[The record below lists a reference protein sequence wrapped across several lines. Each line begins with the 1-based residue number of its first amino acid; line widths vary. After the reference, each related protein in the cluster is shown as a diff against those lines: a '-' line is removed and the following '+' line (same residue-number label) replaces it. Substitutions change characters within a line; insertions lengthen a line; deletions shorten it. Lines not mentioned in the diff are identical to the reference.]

1 MVRILDFVS
10 VALGTRKCRANIWR
24 SPACRHLMFS
34 QDLLGVTLPKSY
46 AGKITMG
53 AAKKKKYLS
62 VNDVFELLTVVPS
75 LTTINLNNY

>member
-34 QDLLGVTLPKSY
+34 QDLLGVTLPERLMLVRSPWVQQ
-46 AGKITMG
+46 
-53 AAKKKKYLS
+53 KKKYLS
-62 VNDVFELLTVVPS
+62 VNDVFELLTVIPS